1 VRVTKPVLL
10 AAAAVAAVAALLRRR
25 QAQADAA
32 ELWREATAD
41 ASR

>member
-1 VRVTKPVLL
+1 VKKPLIVL
-10 AAAAVAAVAALLRRR
+10 AAALAALAALARRR

-32 ELWREATAD
+32 DLWREATAD

>member
-1 VRVTKPVLL
+1 VKKPLL
-10 AAAAVAAVAALLRRR
+10 LAAAVAATLVAALRRR

>member
-1 VRVTKPVLL
+1 MNKPLLVTAAAL
-10 AAAAVAAVAALLRRR
+10 AALVALARRR
-25 QAQADAA
+25 QARADAA